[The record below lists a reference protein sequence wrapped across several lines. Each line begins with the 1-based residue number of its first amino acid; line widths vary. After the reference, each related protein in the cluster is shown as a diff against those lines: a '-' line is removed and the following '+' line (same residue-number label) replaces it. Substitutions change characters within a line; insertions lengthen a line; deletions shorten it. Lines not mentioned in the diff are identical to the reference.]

1 MPLETIPRAD
11 SVYET
16 TLLLK
21 NLLSCLKSQYGDQ
34 EILYGDTQRL
44 TYESFQQRVIKLADA
59 LKSLGVMA
67 GDTVAVLD
75 WDSHRY
81 LECLFA
87 IPMLGAVLHTVNI
100 RLSAEQILYTMNHAS
115 DKAVLIHEDFLPVME
130 KIAGRIDSASIW
142 ILLTDDE
149 KNLESR
155 ITFAGEYE
163 ELLEQASTEPEFPDF
178 DENTRA
184 TTFYTTGTTGDPKG
198 VCFSHRQLVIHT
210 MALTAALASPTRQGC
225 FRKDDVYMPIT
236 PMFHVHAWGMPYVA
250 TSLGVKQVYPGRYDP
265 AKLIALIQN
274 EGVTFSHCVPTI
286 LHMLLNAPEAK
297 DADFSRWKVI
307 VGGSAL
313 APSLAQQAIDR
324 GIDVFG
330 GYGMSETCPVLT
342 LAHVRERDLY
352 LPAEEQIDMRC
363 KAGRAVP
370 MVELRVVDPD
380 MNDVPHDGR
389 TTGEVVVRAPW
400 LAQGY
405 VNDPE
410 GSNDLWRGGYLH
422 TGDLGHMDKMG
433 YLKVTDRIK
442 DVIKSGGEWIS
453 SLLLEDIAMSHP
465 QVSEAAAIG
474 VLDDKWGERP
484 VVLIVVRSDVTFE
497 LSTLKS
503 VFVEAA
509 DQGLISSWA
518 IPEKIQIVREIS
530 KTSVGKIDKKR
541 LRAEYSS

>member
-1 MPLETIPRAD
+1 
-11 SVYET
+11 
-16 TLLLK
+16 
-21 NLLSCLKSQYGDQ
+21 
-34 EILYGDTQRL
+34 
-44 TYESFQQRVIKLADA
+44 
-59 LKSLGVMA
+59 MA

-210 MALTAALASPTRQGC
+210 MALTAALASPTKQGC

-342 LAHVRERDLY
+342 LAHVREKDLY

-380 MNDVPHDGR
+380 MNDVP
-389 TTGEVVVRAPW
+389 
-400 LAQGY
+400 
-405 VNDPE
+405 
-410 GSNDLWRGGYLH
+410 H